1 MIKLTP
7 LLKENNLTYV
17 SKIIRKPVRDIE
29 RFLNKNKKFH
39 SGQLYN
45 YLDLADDNEERKERG
60 EEIVKAMKG
69 DSKALKELSRLLKY
83 FDKNSLYR

>member
-1 MIKLTP
+1 MIKLKNILT
-7 LLKENNLTYV
+7 ENDLTYV

-29 RFLNKNKKFH
+29 RFLDKNKKFH
-39 SGQLYN
+39 SGQLYS
-45 YLDLADDNEERKERG
+45 YLDLAYDNQERKERG

-69 DSKALKELSRLLKY
+69 DSKSLKELSRLLKY